1 MQGSERFF
9 SMYPYFRAAY
19 LMLRGRSMPKI
30 GVYDTH
36 VSHHRAWPW
45 DTDAFGELNNG
56 RILTLF
62 ELGRWQATVRM
73 GFMGVIIRERLMLPV
88 AGVSVRY
95 RKRVPIFQKY
105 RMQTRFL
112 GFDDRFVYA
121 EQSMW
126 QGDTC
131 NHHLLLRAAVKSRQG
146 TINPKDFA
154 AMIRV
159 DQTSPELPDWANAW
173 IEADKTRPWPPE
185 SGPIHN

>member
-1 MQGSERFF
+1 
-9 SMYPYFRAAY
+9 MYPYFRAA
-19 LMLRGRSMPKI
+19 LMMFRARSMPKI
-30 GVYDTH
+30 GIYDTH
-36 VSHHRAWPW
+36 VSHHRALPW

-62 ELGRWQATVRM
+62 ELGRWQACVRM
-73 GFMGVIIRERLMLPV
+73 GIIRPIIKERLMLPV

-95 RKRVPIFQKY
+95 RKRIPLFQKY

-131 NHHLLLRAAVKSRQG
+131 NHQLLLRAAIKSRSG
-146 TINPKDFA
+146 TMKPAVFA
-154 AMIRV
+154 DMIGA
-159 DQTSPELPDWANAW
+159 DQSSPILPDWANAW
-173 IEADKTRPWPPE
+173 IDADKTRPWPPE
-185 SGPIHN
+185 IGPVYN